1 MSESGRE
8 CAFAV
13 DGLTYRGI
21 EWGNPQGPLI
31 VALHG
36 WLDNAL
42 SFSVLAPHLAQFRLV
57 ALDLSGQ
64 GHSDHRSADATYHIW
79 DDVPQ
84 LLGIVDQLDEA
95 SVIVMG
101 HSRGAAIAVLL
112 ATALGERCTHLVLLD
127 GMLPM
132 PAEESTAPQQFVQ
145 AQRDREAAKTR
156 RRRQFSDVADFISAR
171 VKLGFSESSAK
182 LLAPRALRP
191 HGNGFEL
198 THDPRLNHA
207 SAVKLT
213 AGMIA
218 AFYANL
224 SVKTLVLVAEEGLRA
239 RAGLEASLQAISR
252 LPLRLPESRV
262 QRVPGKHHT
271 HMEEGAEIIAT
282 QVSLFLEDDNE
293 CAISED
299 HSSAEAHINA
309 EEKA

>member
-1 MSESGRE
+1 MSDSGQE
-8 CAFAV
+8 CAFVV

-21 EWGNPQGPLI
+21 EWGNPEGPLI
-31 VALHG
+31 IALHG

-84 LLGIVDQLDEA
+84 LLGIVEQLDEG
-95 SVIVMG
+95 SVTVMG

-112 ATALGERCTHLVLLD
+112 AAALGDRCSHLVLLD
-127 GMLPM
+127 GMLPI
-132 PAEESTAPQQFVQ
+132 PAEETAAPQQFVQ
-145 AQRDREAAKTR
+145 AQRDREAARTR
-156 RRRQFSDVADFISAR
+156 RRRHFTDVAGFINAR
-171 VKLGFSESSAK
+171 VKLGFSESSAR

-191 HGNGFEL
+191 HDNGFEL
-198 THDPRLNHA
+198 THDPRLNQA

-218 AFYANL
+218 AFYASL
-224 SVKTLVLVAEEGLRA
+224 SVKTLVLVAEEGLRV
-239 RAGLEASLQAISR
+239 RTGLEASLQAISH
-252 LPLRLPESRV
+252 LSDCSV

-282 QVSLFLEDDNE
+282 KVVSFFEG
-293 CAISED
+293 ASEG
-299 HSSAEAHINA
+299 ATA
-309 EEKA
+309 EETV

>member
-8 CAFAV
+8 CAFVV

-112 ATALGERCTHLVLLD
+112 AAALGERCSHLVLLD

-132 PAEESTAPQQFVQ
+132 PADESTAPQQFVQ
-145 AQRDREAAKTR
+145 AQRDREAGKTR

-171 VKLGFSESSAK
+171 VKLGFSENSAR

-191 HGNGFEL
+191 NDNGFEL

-207 SAVKLT
+207 SAVKLS

-218 AFYANL
+218 AFYENL
-224 SVKTLVLVAEEGLRA
+224 SVNTLVLVAEEGLRA
-239 RAGLEASLQAISR
+239 RAGLESSLQAISR

-271 HMEEGAEIIAT
+271 HMEEGVEIIAT
-282 QVSLFLEDDNE
+282 HVSSFLEGAND
-293 CAISED
+293 CANSED
-299 HSSAEAHINA
+299 NAIAEDNA
-309 EEKA
+309 

>member
-1 MSESGRE
+1 MSDSGQE
-8 CAFAV
+8 CAFVV

-21 EWGNPQGPLI
+21 EWGNPEGPLI
-31 VALHG
+31 IALHG

-84 LLGIVDQLDEA
+84 LLGIVEQLDEG

-112 ATALGERCTHLVLLD
+112 AAALGDRCSHLVLLD
-127 GMLPM
+127 GMLPI
-132 PAEESTAPQQFVQ
+132 PAEETAAPQQFVQ
-145 AQRDREAAKTR
+145 AQRDREAARTR
-156 RRRQFSDVADFISAR
+156 RRRHFTDVAGFVGAR
-171 VKLGFSESSAK
+171 VKLGFSESSAR

-191 HGNGFEL
+191 HENGFEL
-198 THDPRLNHA
+198 THDPRLNQA

-218 AFYANL
+218 AFYASL
-224 SVKTLVLVAEEGLRA
+224 SVKTLVLVAEEGLRV
-239 RAGLEASLQAISR
+239 RTGLEASLQAISH
-252 LPLRLPESRV
+252 LSDCSV

-282 QVSLFLEDDNE
+282 KVVSFFEGANE
-293 CAISED
+293 GATAKETV
-299 HSSAEAHINA
+299 
-309 EEKA
+309 

>member
-1 MSESGRE
+1 MSDSGQE
-8 CAFAV
+8 CAFVV

-21 EWGNPQGPLI
+21 EWGNPEGPLI
-31 VALHG
+31 IALHG

-84 LLGIVDQLDEA
+84 LLGIVEQLDEG
-95 SVIVMG
+95 SVTVMG

-112 ATALGERCTHLVLLD
+112 AAALGDRCSHLVLLD
-127 GMLPM
+127 GMLPI
-132 PAEESTAPQQFVQ
+132 PAEETAAPQQFVQ
-145 AQRDREAAKTR
+145 AQRDREAARTR
-156 RRRQFSDVADFISAR
+156 RRRHFTDVAGFINAR
-171 VKLGFSESSAK
+171 VKLGFSESSAR
-182 LLAPRALRP
+182 LLAPRALRS
-191 HGNGFEL
+191 HDNGFEL
-198 THDPRLNHA
+198 THDPRLNQA

-218 AFYANL
+218 DFYASL
-224 SVKTLVLVAEEGLRA
+224 SVKTLVLVAEEGLRV
-239 RAGLEASLQAISR
+239 RTGLEASLQAISH
-252 LPLRLPESRV
+252 LSDCSV

-282 QVSLFLEDDNE
+282 KVVSFFEG
-293 CAISED
+293 AT
-299 HSSAEAHINA
+299 A
-309 EEKA
+309 EETV

>member
-1 MSESGRE
+1 MSDAGQE
-8 CAFAV
+8 CAFSV

-21 EWGNPQGPLI
+21 EWGNPKGPLI
-31 VALHG
+31 IALHG

-42 SFSVLAPHLAQFRLV
+42 SFSVLAPYLAQFRLL

-64 GHSDHRSADATYHIW
+64 GRSDHRSKDATYHIW

-84 LLGIVDQLDEA
+84 LLGIVDQLDVD
-95 SVIVMG
+95 SVVVMG

-132 PAEESTAPQQFVQ
+132 PAEESAAPQQFIQ
-145 AQRDREAAKTR
+145 AQRDREAGRTR

-191 HGNGFEL
+191 HDNGVEL
-198 THDPRLNHA
+198 AHDPRLNHA

-213 AGMIA
+213 AGMIT
-218 AFYANL
+218 AFYASL
-224 SVKTLVLVAEEGLRA
+224 SVKTLVLVAEEGLRV
-239 RAGLEASLQAISR
+239 RAGLEASLQAVSHLLDR
-252 LPLRLPESRV
+252 SV

-282 QVSLFLEDDNE
+282 KVVSFLEGANE
-293 CAISED
+293 CANI
-299 HSSAEAHINA
+299 
-309 EEKA
+309 EEIV

>member
-1 MSESGRE
+1 MSDSGQE
-8 CAFAV
+8 CAFVV

-21 EWGNPQGPLI
+21 EWGNPEGPLI
-31 VALHG
+31 IALHG

-84 LLGIVDQLDEA
+84 LLGIVEQLDEG

-112 ATALGERCTHLVLLD
+112 AAALGDRCSHLVLLD
-127 GMLPM
+127 GMLPI
-132 PAEESTAPQQFVQ
+132 PAEETAAPQQFVQ
-145 AQRDREAAKTR
+145 AQRDREAARTR
-156 RRRQFSDVADFISAR
+156 RRRHFTDVAGFINAR
-171 VKLGFSESSAK
+171 VKLGFSESSAR
-182 LLAPRALRP
+182 LLAPRALRS
-191 HGNGFEL
+191 HDNGFEL
-198 THDPRLNHA
+198 THDPRLNQA

-218 AFYANL
+218 DFYASL
-224 SVKTLVLVAEEGLRA
+224 SVKTLVLVAEEGLRV
-239 RAGLEASLQAISR
+239 RTGLEASLQAISH
-252 LPLRLPESRV
+252 LSDCSV

-282 QVSLFLEDDNE
+282 KVVSFFEGATD
-293 CAISED
+293 
-299 HSSAEAHINA
+299 
-309 EEKA
+309 EETV

>member
-1 MSESGRE
+1 MSDSGQE
-8 CAFAV
+8 CAFVV

-21 EWGNPQGPLI
+21 EWGNPEGPLI
-31 VALHG
+31 IALHG

-84 LLGIVDQLDEA
+84 LLGIVEQLDEG
-95 SVIVMG
+95 SVTVMG

-112 ATALGERCTHLVLLD
+112 AAALGDRCSHLVLLD
-127 GMLPM
+127 GMLPI
-132 PAEESTAPQQFVQ
+132 PAEETAAPQQFVQ
-145 AQRDREAAKTR
+145 AQRDREAARTR
-156 RRRQFSDVADFISAR
+156 RRRHFTDVAGFINAR
-171 VKLGFSESSAK
+171 VKLGFSESSAR

-191 HGNGFEL
+191 HDNGFEL
-198 THDPRLNHA
+198 THDPRLNQA

-218 AFYANL
+218 DFYASL
-224 SVKTLVLVAEEGLRA
+224 SVKTLVLVAEEGLRV
-239 RAGLEASLQAISR
+239 RTGLEASLQAISH
-252 LPLRLPESRV
+252 LSDCSV

-282 QVSLFLEDDNE
+282 KVVSFFEG
-293 CAISED
+293 ASEG
-299 HSSAEAHINA
+299 ATA
-309 EEKA
+309 EETV

>member
-1 MSESGRE
+1 MSDSGQE
-8 CAFAV
+8 CAFVV

-21 EWGNPQGPLI
+21 EWGNPEGPLI
-31 VALHG
+31 IALHG

-84 LLGIVDQLDEA
+84 LLGIVEQLDEG
-95 SVIVMG
+95 SVTVMG

-112 ATALGERCTHLVLLD
+112 AAALGDRCSHLVLLD
-127 GMLPM
+127 GMLPI
-132 PAEESTAPQQFVQ
+132 PAEETAAPQQFVQ
-145 AQRDREAAKTR
+145 AQRDREAARTR
-156 RRRQFSDVADFISAR
+156 RRRHFTDVAGFINAR
-171 VKLGFSESSAK
+171 VKLGFSESSAR

-198 THDPRLNHA
+198 THDPRLNQA

-218 AFYANL
+218 AFYASL
-224 SVKTLVLVAEEGLRA
+224 SVKTLVLVAEEGLRV
-239 RAGLEASLQAISR
+239 RTGLEASLQAISH
-252 LPLRLPESRV
+252 LSDCSV

-282 QVSLFLEDDNE
+282 KVVSFFEG
-293 CAISED
+293 ASKG
-299 HSSAEAHINA
+299 ATA
-309 EEKA
+309 EETV